1 MNKIITSSF
10 LLLGALSL
18 LSCENDDLQV
28 TETEVPTGFAPS
40 AGISTVYMSS
50 SLAYDQSSP
59 WVTGQLARRFQ
70 EGDGLYDDPRSSADG
85 LGPVY
90 AGYACG
96 SCHSNA
102 GRNVPAVWTKRK
114 DGA

>member
-1 MNKIITSSF
+1 MNKILTSSF

-59 WVTGQLARRFQ
+59 WDGPIGTPFPRGRRP
-70 EGDGLYDDPRSSADG
+70 L
-85 LGPVY
+85 
-90 AGYACG
+90 
-96 SCHSNA
+96 
-102 GRNVPAVWTKRK
+102 
-114 DGA
+114 

>member
-40 AGISTVYMSS
+40 AGISTV
-50 SLAYDQSSP
+50 
-59 WVTGQLARRFQ
+59 
-70 EGDGLYDDPRSSADG
+70 
-85 LGPVY
+85 
-90 AGYACG
+90 
-96 SCHSNA
+96 
-102 GRNVPAVWTKRK
+102 
-114 DGA
+114 

>member
-1 MNKIITSSF
+1 MNKILTSSF

-90 AGYACG
+90 AG
-96 SCHSNA
+96 
-102 GRNVPAVWTKRK
+102 
-114 DGA
+114 